1 MEWRDQGTLLGLR
14 KHGENSVIIQ
24 MFTEGRGLHS
34 GVVRGGTGR
43 RLSTILQPGAQL
55 EVTWRARLEDHMGAF
70 KVEPVQSRAGL
81 LSDRL
86 ALSGL
91 NAVCS
96 LLAFC
101 LPERAPM
108 PHLYSLTQILLAELE
123 QGADWPLDYLHWE
136 MALLEELGFGL
147 DLTRC
152 TVTGRAEGLI
162 YVSPRTGKAVHAEA
176 AGEWADRMLPLS
188 PALIRAQDVGLS
200 DLLTGLHTTGHFLA
214 HRLAPELGDRALPVA
229 RQRLVDLLARE
240 V

>member
-1 MEWRDQGTLLGLR
+1 MDWRDRGTLLSLR
-14 KHGENSVIIQ
+14 KHGESSVIIQ
-24 MFTEGRGLHS
+24 VFTEGHGLHA

-43 RLSTILQPGAQL
+43 RLTTILQPGAQL
-55 EVTWRARLEDHMGAF
+55 EVVWRARLDQHIGAYT
-70 KVEPVQSRAGL
+70 VEPLQSRAGL

-91 NAVCS
+91 NAVCA

-108 PHLYSLTQILLAELE
+108 PGLYTLTQALLAAMEDSD
-123 QGADWPLDYLHWE
+123 DWPLDYLHWE
-136 MALLEELGFGL
+136 MALLEQMGFGL

-152 TVTGRAEGLI
+152 TVSGRTEGLT

-176 AGEWADRMLPLS
+176 AGEWIDRMLPLS
-188 PALIRAQDVGLS
+188 PALVRSEGVGLS
-200 DLLTGLHTTGHFLA
+200 DLLAGLATTGHFLA
-214 HRLAPELGDRALPVA
+214 NRLAPELGDRPLPKA

-240 V
+240 